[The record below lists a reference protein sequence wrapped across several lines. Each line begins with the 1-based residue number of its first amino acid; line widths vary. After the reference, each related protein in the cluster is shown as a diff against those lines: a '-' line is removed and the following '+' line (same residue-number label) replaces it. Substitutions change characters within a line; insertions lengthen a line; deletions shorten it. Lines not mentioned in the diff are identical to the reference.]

1 MRKMGNIL
9 IQFRMINTV
18 NNFLP
23 QPSLFYLCSK
33 QVAYLS
39 VQLFN
44 NLLSVVVRLT
54 LFLSPSVNAA
64 SFSIVSLQVVCSG
77 EWLAITEGHSST
89 HSNNHASTVT
99 VLLFVEVLHFFFLFL
114 NLIMN
119 YSFVQ
124 SAQVTECYY
133 VQQTCKYSF
142 SLISC
147 KLSAYPFL

>member
-99 VLLFVEVLHFFFLFL
+99 VLLFVEVLLFFFSLPKLNNELLFRL
-114 NLIMN
+114 VSTGDRMLLCIADMQALI
-119 YSFVQ
+119 FTDQ
-124 SAQVTECYY
+124 
-133 VQQTCKYSF
+133 
-142 SLISC
+142 L
-147 KLSAYPFL
+147 

>member
-1 MRKMGNIL
+1 MGNIL

-99 VLLFVEVLHFFFLFL
+99 VLLFVEVLLFFFSLPKLNNELLFRL
-114 NLIMN
+114 VSTGDRMLLCIADMQALI
-119 YSFVQ
+119 FTDQ
-124 SAQVTECYY
+124 
-133 VQQTCKYSF
+133 
-142 SLISC
+142 L
-147 KLSAYPFL
+147 

>member
-99 VLLFVEVLHFFFLFL
+99 VLLFVEVLHFFFSLPKLNNELLFRL
-114 NLIMN
+114 VSTGDRMLLCIADMQVLI
-119 YSFVQ
+119 FTDQ
-124 SAQVTECYY
+124 
-133 VQQTCKYSF
+133 
-142 SLISC
+142 L
-147 KLSAYPFL
+147 